1 MSRSAVIVVA
11 LFSVVS
17 ASAIDANAAT
27 PPIAKKVPYKYTLHG
42 VEIADDYFWLKDKA
56 NPDVAKYLHAEN
68 AYLNAVMKPTED
80 LQKKLYAEYLS
91 RIKETDLSVPY
102 RNGDW
107 WYLTRTFAGKQYPT
121 YVRRKGGPDGP
132 EEIVLDVNKLAEGK
146 KFTSARPVDVS
157 DDGRFLIYASDF
169 TGYREYYLSIV
180 DLATGS
186 MVQDRFVKAAA
197 PGSAA
202 WTADGRTIF
211 YVTEDESKRPYRLW
225 RHTVGD
231 PVVKDA
237 LIYEE
242 KIEQFNLDI
251 DRSRDKRMLIM
262 SSESSNTSEQ
272 WYLPADQPAGQ
283 WRTILGRK
291 EGREYAA
298 EHRDGKFFIRTNA
311 DGAVN
316 FKIVVCAVGADR
328 PESEYLPYNP
338 NVFVADHE
346 FFRDFSVISEREGGV
361 PYLRIHD
368 FATNTSHRVAF
379 PEPIYTVRLGNNREF
394 DMPSVQIEYSSFVTP
409 DSVYEYDVRTR
420 ERKLLKQKEVPAGHK
435 PEEYAVERLM
445 ATSHDGTKVPISL
458 LTKKGFKRD
467 GTGPCLLYGYGSYGA
482 TTDVDFEPTILSL
495 LDRGVVFAMAHI
507 RGSADMGRTWY
518 DDGKMMK
525 KRNTFLDFAAC
536 ADALVNEKICS
547 RDRLAIHGGSAG
559 GLLVGATIN
568 LRPDLCKAAV
578 LEVPFLDVVNTML
591 DESLPLTTQ
600 EFLEWGNP
608 KIPAEFAYLRSYCPY
623 TNIAKTKYPMMLATT
638 SFNDSQVSY
647 HEPAKFVAK
656 MRAINP
662 DATMLF
668 RCNMDAGHGGASG
681 RYDNLKERAIIMA
694 FVLDVLGATAK
705 TDASQ
710 TTNN

>member
-1 MSRSAVIVVA
+1 MTSSMLKSISFLVLLVIAVPA
-11 LFSVVS
+11 P
-17 ASAIDANAAT
+17 AIDPNAAT
-27 PPIAKKVPYKYTLHG
+27 PPVAKKMPYKYTLHG
-42 VEIADDYFWLKDKA
+42 VEIADDYFWLKDKS
-56 NPDVAKYLHAEN
+56 NPEVAKYLHAEN
-68 AYLNAVMKPTED
+68 AYLNAVLKPTEE
-80 LQKKLYAEYLS
+80 LQKKLYAEFLS

-102 RNGDW
+102 RDGDW
-107 WYLTRTFAGKQYPT
+107 WYLSKTFAGKQYPT
-121 YVRRKGGPDGP
+121 YVRRRGGPDGP

-186 MVQDRFVKAAA
+186 MVQDRFVKAAG
-197 PGSAA
+197 PGSAV

-211 YVTEDESKRPYRLW
+211 YVTEDASKRGHRLW

-231 PVVKDA
+231 PAVKDV

-242 KIEQFNLDI
+242 KIEQFELDI
-251 DRSRDKRMLIM
+251 NRSRDKKMLILT
-262 SSESSNTSEQ
+262 SDSSNTSEQ
-272 WYLPADQPAGQ
+272 WYLPADQPTGE
-283 WRTILGRK
+283 WKSILGRK

-298 EHRDGKFFIRTNA
+298 DHRDGKFYIRTNA

-316 FKIVVCAVGADR
+316 FKVVVHGIGSPQPEADFA
-328 PESEYLPYNP
+328 PYDQ
-338 NVFVADHE
+338 NVFVRGVDL
-346 FFRDFSVISEREGGV
+346 FKDFAVISEREGGV
-361 PYLRIHD
+361 PYLRAID
-368 FATNTSHRVAF
+368 FATKQSRRIAF
-379 PEPIYTVRLGNNREF
+379 PESIYTVRLGPNPEF
-394 DMPSVQIEYSSFVTP
+394 DLSAVHVNYSSFVTP
-409 DSVYEYDVRTR
+409 DSVFECDLRTG

-435 PEEYAVERLM
+435 PEEYSVERLL

-458 LTKKGFKRD
+458 LTRKGFKRD
-467 GTGPCLLYGYGSYGA
+467 GTAPCLLYGYGSYGA

-507 RGSADMGRTWY
+507 RGSADLGRTWY

-547 RDRLAIHGGSAG
+547 RDRLAIQGGSAG

-591 DESLPLTTQ
+591 DETLPLTTQ

-608 KIPAEFAYLRSYCPY
+608 KILAEFAYLRSYCPY

-638 SFNDSQVSY
+638 SFNDSQVAY
-647 HEPAKFVAK
+647 HEPAKYVAK
-656 MRAINP
+656 MRAINS
-662 DATMLF
+662 DAAMLF

-681 RYDNLKERAIIMA
+681 RYDNLKERALVFA
-694 FVLDVLGATAK
+694 FVLDALGATTK
-705 TDASQ
+705 
-710 TTNN
+710 